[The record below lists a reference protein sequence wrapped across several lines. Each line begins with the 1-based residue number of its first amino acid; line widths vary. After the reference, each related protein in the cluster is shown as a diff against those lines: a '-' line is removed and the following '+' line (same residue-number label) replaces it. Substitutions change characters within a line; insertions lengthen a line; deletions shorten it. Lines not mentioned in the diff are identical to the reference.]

1 MEELIR
7 NIVEADKQ
15 ARNNVAMKKQEK
27 NSVQDLIQEQ
37 KDEIKARYQEETKR
51 CILEKRAEMDKELA
65 ESIQQE
71 EALFKEALLD
81 LQKKYDT
88 NRETWVER
96 IVAHCLNS

>member
-7 NIVEADKQ
+7 NIVEADKK
-15 ARNNVAMKKQEK
+15 ARNNVALKKQEK

-37 KDEIKARYQEETKR
+37 KDEIKAKYQDETKR

-65 ESIQQE
+65 KSIEQE
-71 EALFKEALLD
+71 ESLFKEALLD
-81 LQKKYDT
+81 LQQKYDT

-96 IVAHCLNS
+96 IVEHCLNS

>member
-51 CILEKRAEMDKELA
+51 CILEKRSEMDKELA

>member
-7 NIVEADKQ
+7 NIVEADKK

-65 ESIQQE
+65 QSIAE
-71 EALFKEALLD
+71 EETLYQKALLD
-81 LQKKYDT
+81 LQQKYDT

>member
-7 NIVEADKQ
+7 NIVEADKK
-15 ARNNVAMKKQEK
+15 ARNNVALKKQEK

-37 KDEIKARYQEETKR
+37 KDEIKAKYQEETKR

-65 ESIQQE
+65 KSIEQE
-71 EALFKEALLD
+71 ESLFKEALLD
-81 LQKKYDT
+81 LHQKYDT

-96 IVAHCLNS
+96 IVEHCLNS